1 MTNHHSGA
9 TTAEAIYSIVPVLA
23 GFSAD
28 DITAEQDHAVQEADT
43 AEHNFACQNTSD
55 ARPFER
61 RVGLADHVA
70 IERTIPNM
78 MPWAAESTNQ
88 KILLPRQTGELRFS
102 PQQYY
107 YGASKSGV
115 VPSWATSAGVH
126 PA

>member
-1 MTNHHSGA
+1 MTNHHSGPN
-9 TTAEAIYSIVPVLA
+9 TAEQIYSIVPVLA

-28 DITAEQDHAVQEADT
+28 DITAEQDHAADT
-43 AEHNFACQNTSD
+43 AEYNLPCQNTS

-70 IERTIPNM
+70 IERTIANM
-78 MPWAAESTNQ
+78 MPWAAESLNQ
-88 KILLPRQTGELRFS
+88 KIFLPRQSGELRFS

-115 VPSWATSAGVH
+115 MPSWAISAGAH